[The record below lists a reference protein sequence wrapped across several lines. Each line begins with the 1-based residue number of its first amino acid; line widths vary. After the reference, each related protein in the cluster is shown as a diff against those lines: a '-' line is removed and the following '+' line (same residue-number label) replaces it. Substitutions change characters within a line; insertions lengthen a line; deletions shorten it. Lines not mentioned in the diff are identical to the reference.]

1 MVKLTSADVVEASST
16 GVYGCWVSIFFSH
29 FYAEGGARDVN
40 TVELDVDIVDTI
52 LSRHEPDRVR
62 VRVYRLDETVILN
75 SCRRYNLKRDV
86 EYYLA

>member
-40 TVELDVDIVDTI
+40 TVELDMDIVDTV

-75 SCRRYNLKRDV
+75 SCRRYNLKQGV